1 MQDVRGLVE
10 KIRVA
15 NHFEYLG
22 PLTRSE
28 LFFDRKQ
35 ELQDSLVVCGQIVKG
50 TVGGVLVL
58 GGRGSGKTSFLI
70 ELGRQLTERG
80 ISNVKLALDE
90 GMVKTGNEMLL
101 IRTILTEL
109 IRASE
114 NSGLIEKKLA
124 DKILGI
130 LGSAAGKIEE
140 VGVDF
145 PGFSIVAKASQEK
158 VETQFPYTVFRDGL
172 LDFLKV
178 ISKKGSDRSVQGAIL
193 LLDEGDALTL
203 NRNLLQ
209 IFRNVFQETPR
220 VGLVVSGSTKLLA
233 QVSDVFSPIPRFFR
247 KIPLGPYPADS
258 VVYDAIEGPMEFAA
272 KELAAQGIKLS
283 IMHRGFDR
291 IVTQITGRLPMEI
304 NMLCHFAYDLAAK
317 RAKFLGA
324 HNVGLFMRADREL
337 FDEAIKQLVGAKEY
351 DAFIAD
357 LDKNETTCLV
367 LLSKSLESSTVEE
380 ITVLV
385 GLHQLGDALQEM
397 SITDIARRIEQS
409 SGERDK
415 IVKLLAS
422 INEKSRK
429 HNITVLTSTLI
440 GKPRFAVEDQW
451 VRAYFKYGWSD
462 VDVDLE
468 LGLRPRFGGIR
479 VFGDPVA
486 AILHSV
492 LFPRLAEC
500 FARGEAFKAHAGPD
514 NGRWL
519 LVGRGLKLFTITYK
533 RFATDSSYHL
543 AFQVKKEADITWLEK
558 IVPLLMTSIEKAELA
573 GEASFR
579 LRTS

>member
-28 LFFDRKQ
+28 LFFDRRQ
-35 ELQDSLVVCGQIVKG
+35 ELQDSLVVCGQIVNG

-80 ISNVKLALDE
+80 IPNVKLALDE
-90 GMVKTGNEMLL
+90 GMVRTGNEMLL
-101 IRTILTEL
+101 IKTILTDL
-109 IRASE
+109 IRASQ
-114 NSGLIEKKLA
+114 NSGLIETKLA
-124 DKILGI
+124 DKILAI
-130 LGSAAGKIEE
+130 LGSTAGKIEE
-140 VGVDF
+140 VGIEF
-145 PGFSIVAKASQEK
+145 AGFSLVSKAAQEK
-158 VETQFPYTVFRDGL
+158 TEIQFPYTVFRDGL

-178 ISKKGSDRSVQGAIL
+178 IGKKGSEKSVKGAIL

-220 VGLVVSGSTKLLA
+220 VGLVVSASTKILT

-247 KIPLGPYPADS
+247 KIQLGPYPADS
-258 VVYDAIEGPMEFAA
+258 VVYEAIEGPMSFARKDLA
-272 KELAAQGIKLS
+272 KQGIELNV
-283 IMHRGFDR
+283 MHKAFDR
-291 IVTQITGRLPMEI
+291 IITQITGRMPMEI
-304 NMLCHFAYDLAAK
+304 NMLCHFAFDLAAK
-317 RAKFLGA
+317 RARFEGMHKTELY
-324 HNVGLFMRADREL
+324 MRADREL

-351 DAFIAD
+351 DAFISD
-357 LDKNETTCLV
+357 LDKNEINCLV
-367 LLSKSLESSTVEE
+367 LLSKSLENATVEE
-380 ITVLV
+380 ITALM
-385 GLHQLGDALQEM
+385 GLHELGDALQEM
-397 SITDIARRIEQS
+397 SIVDIAKKIEKS
-409 SGERDK
+409 SEQRDK
-415 IVKLLAS
+415 VLKLLVS
-422 INEKSRK
+422 LTEKARE
-429 HNITVLTSTLI
+429 HNLTVFTSTLI

-451 VRAYFKYGWSD
+451 VKAYFKYGWSD

-486 AILHSV
+486 AILHSI
-492 LFPRLAEC
+492 LFPRLAGC
-500 FARGEAFKAHAGPD
+500 FVGEGAFKAHAGAD
-514 NGRWL
+514 TGHWL
-519 LVGRGLKLFTITYK
+519 KAGRGLKIFTIAYK

-543 AFQVKKEADITWLEK
+543 AFQVKKEADVSWLK
-558 IVPLLMTSIEKAELA
+558 NVVDILMASINKAELA
-573 GEASFR
+573 GEAACS